1 MGESNKMTMPK
12 PGMAV
17 QHYKSISLEN
27 EIEAASPHRLIQML
41 MEGVFSKIGAARHC
55 IMQSNIPGK
64 GENISMAISIIDGL
78 RVSLDKTGGGEIAEN
93 LDNLYDYME
102 RRLFEANVK
111 SDVKILDEVSGLLG
125 EIKSAWDAIGPE
137 VAAMTKST

>member
-1 MGESNKMTMPK
+1 
-12 PGMAV
+12 
-17 QHYKSISLEN
+17 
-27 EIEAASPHRLIQML
+27 
-41 MEGVFSKIGAARHC
+41 MEGVFSKIGAAKHC

-78 RVSLDKTGGGEIAEN
+78 RVSLDKKRGGEIAEN

-111 SDVKILDEVSGLLG
+111 SDVAILDEVSGLLS
-125 EIKSAWDAIGPE
+125 EIKSAWDTIGPE
-137 VAAMTKST
+137 VAVMETNG

>member
-1 MGESNKMTMPK
+1 MAISK
-12 PGMAV
+12 PGVAI
-17 QHYKSISLEN
+17 QHYKNISLES
-27 EIEAASPHRLIQML
+27 EITAASPHRLIQML
-41 MEGVFSKIGAARHC
+41 MEGVFSKIGTARHC
-55 IMQSNIPGK
+55 IKQNNISGK

-78 RVSLDKTGGGEIAEN
+78 RVSLDKAQGGEMAEN

-111 SDVKILDEVSGLLG
+111 SDIAILDEVSGLLT

-137 VAAMTKST
+137 VAAMGNNG